1 MYQESIGLYIAK
13 KNILYVDNSWYN
25 ISNEEYSNNNE
36 DSISDI
42 EMNKGQNVDNDEFMR
57 NIEDDMYNTE
67 DDKYTKDID
76 DIQNMNDNEYVEINE
91 LKKGTD

>member
-1 MYQESIGLYIAK
+1 
-13 KNILYVDNSWYN
+13 DNSWYN

-42 EMNKGQNVDNDEFMR
+42 KMNKGQNVDNDAFMR

>member
-1 MYQESIGLYIAK
+1 MFNKIFPI
-13 KNILYVDNSWYN
+13 VDNSWYN

-42 EMNKGQNVDNDEFMR
+42 KMNKGQNVDNDAFMR

>member
-1 MYQESIGLYIAK
+1 MFNKIFPI
-13 KNILYVDNSWYN
+13 VDNSWYN

-42 EMNKGQNVDNDEFMR
+42 KMNKGQNVDNDAFMR

-76 DIQNMNDNEYVEINE
+76 DIQNMNDNEYIINYWH
-91 LKKGTD
+91 LLLMIIFI

>member
-1 MYQESIGLYIAK
+1 MFNKIFPI
-13 KNILYVDNSWYN
+13 VDNSWYN